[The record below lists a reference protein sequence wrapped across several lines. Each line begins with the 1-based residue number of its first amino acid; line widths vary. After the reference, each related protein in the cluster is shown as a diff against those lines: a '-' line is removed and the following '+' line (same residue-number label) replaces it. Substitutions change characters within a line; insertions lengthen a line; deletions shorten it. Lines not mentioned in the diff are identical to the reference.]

1 MAENGQLCD
10 FLTFNS
16 TEEKETFIKG
26 IIGKQL
32 ELSYIS
38 VLAYPVDLML
48 RQHLNLLEKIY
59 DSNFYR
65 VLATQLNEPVT
76 ILQFAEIFSKTL
88 DE

>member
-16 TEEKETFIKG
+16 TDEKETFIKG
-26 IIGKQL
+26 IVRKRL
-32 ELSYIS
+32 ELSYMS
-38 VLAYPVDLML
+38 VLAYPADVML